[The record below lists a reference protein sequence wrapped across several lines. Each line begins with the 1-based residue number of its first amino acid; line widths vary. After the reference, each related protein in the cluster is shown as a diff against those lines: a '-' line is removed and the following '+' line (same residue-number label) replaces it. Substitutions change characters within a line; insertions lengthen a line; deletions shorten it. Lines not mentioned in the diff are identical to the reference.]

1 MHPSAMHDASRFTNN
16 IKAVLLARTTKTTNL
31 RRLHLALSWGD
42 FHAATRAYLFCEIWK
57 RNKGFMSARFVQTCH
72 CRNDRQWYSQSRVR
86 SAQGEP
92 LLSPH
97 ADECVRLAIAA
108 GLNVHLN
115 RRAIVAGSVRRVHS
129 TDHRVSK

>member
-1 MHPSAMHDASRFTNN
+1 MCG
-16 IKAVLLARTTKTTNL
+16 
-31 RRLHLALSWGD
+31 WQ
-42 FHAATRAYLFCEIWK
+42 IWK
-57 RNKGFMSARFVQTCH
+57 RNKGFMSVDLFKRVIAEMTANGI
-72 CRNDRQWYSQSRVR
+72 RNLEFS

-97 ADECVRLAIAA
+97 AGECVRLAIDA

>member
-1 MHPSAMHDASRFTNN
+1 MSVDLFKRVIAEMTANGIR
-16 IKAVLLARTTKTTNL
+16 NL
-31 RRLHLALSWGD
+31 EFS
-42 FHAATRAYLFCEIWK
+42 
-57 RNKGFMSARFVQTCH
+57 
-72 CRNDRQWYSQSRVR
+72 

-97 ADECVRLAIAA
+97 AGECVRLAIDA

-129 TDHRVSK
+129 ADHRVSTAVALPCL